1 MQVRARTPV
10 NPGVVQWSGENP
22 GIYLKESADAGT
34 PNLFE
39 QLGFVPVLI
48 GIAVATVSAMLAVK
62 WLVAFL
68 NKHGLSAFGYY
79 RIALTLVLGALIFTN
94 TVSF

>member
-1 MQVRARTPV
+1 M
-10 NPGVVQWSGENP
+10 
-22 GIYLKESADAGT
+22 
-34 PNLFE
+34 
-39 QLGFVPVLI
+39 LI

-79 RIALTLVLGALIFTN
+79 RIALTLVLGALLLTN
-94 TVSF
+94 IVSF